1 VWVDL
6 GVAGGFEPWVLGFAV
21 GLRWVL
27 GFGVAVGLPWG
38 CRGFGWV

>member
-6 GVAGGFEPWVLGFAV
+6 GVAVGLRWVFIPWVTGGAV

-27 GFGVAVGLPWG
+27 GFGVAVGLGLPWL
-38 CRGFGWV
+38 